1 MKNTKR
7 WALAAVGVL
16 LTAGVTTSVGSTS
29 ATVVPQFQ
37 GDTIVLE
44 LGPDGIPQVAR
55 YGAAGNLVTAI
66 DLAVSKRCRVTNLH
80 DGSNPVSQLLDI
92 RVNRSTTTPVYLVEN
107 GLGTGA
113 SDGCKTGNGRISD
126 GDSITFAAGSLIPA
140 STRFLSTSVN
150 VEGKFSVDTLSW
162 STTDADD
169 SGEFDLVN
177 ASDNGSDSGN
187 NDNDQVAITP
197 ASPFRSISF
206 SPISADDRGQV
217 AIDTGGD
224 GGVPGSRST
233 VFQLGASYEYA
244 VNCGQEQVEQG
255 PPQGIDT
262 IDQVKFLRLQNGHKA
277 DGECDLI
284 GVSIAFESNQITE
297 NGEDRDVA
305 VVDHTLASAAG
316 VFQDPRARVTIVWK
330 VALNEGA
337 AARTQ
342 TELDIELDREVIYE
356 GVAAQPVTYCT
367 SYGAQDPQQLGVP
380 LSPTQP
386 LVPNDVYSDGGAAA
400 HPAGQPWCLLSDS
413 RVISGDFIIQTQVLD
428 VYGDPKFF

>member
-1 MKNTKR
+1 MKKTKR

-92 RVNRSTTTPVYLVEN
+92 RVNRSTATPVYLVEN

-162 STTDADD
+162 STDAGS

-187 NDNDQVAITP
+187 NDNDQVAISP

-206 SPISADDRGQV
+206 SPVSDDARGQI

-233 VFQLGASYEYA
+233 VFQLGATYEYA
-244 VNCGQEQVEQG
+244 VDCVSPDNTVTEPAPANVGS
-255 PPQGIDT
+255 IDSVT
-262 IDQVKFLRLQNGHKA
+262 FLRLPNGPKSPGCAERIGVTIGFAA
-277 DGECDLI
+277 DGQD
-284 GVSIAFESNQITE
+284 E
-297 NGEDRDVA
+297 NGVLRDVA
-305 VVDHTLASAAG
+305 IVDHSTTG
-316 VFQDPRARVTIVWK
+316 PTGEFQDVRARVTITWIVDRLD
-330 VALNEGA
+330 ANGDPRSQA
-337 AARTQ
+337 
-342 TELDIELDREVIYE
+342 ELDLELEREVIYD
-356 GVAAQPVTYCT
+356 GVASLPVTYCT
-367 SYGAQDPQQLGVP
+367 SYTDTAAGVY
-380 LSPTQP
+380 
-386 LVPNDVYSDGGAAA
+386 DEAGIAA